1 MLEILLRHPIK
12 IVVYSVHP
20 WDPLKQKYQVE
31 ENRLYPKTEM
41 EEALQ
46 KCTGVWG
53 SWKLW
58 KSMRSMNQN

>member
-46 KCTGVWG
+46 KCTGVWAAG
-53 SWKLW
+53 NCGKA
-58 KSMRSMNQN
+58 